1 MPKVRAFLDFLVE
14 RFSDAGV
21 NLVLSNQRM

>member
-1 MPKVRAFLDFLVE
+1 VRAFLDFLVE